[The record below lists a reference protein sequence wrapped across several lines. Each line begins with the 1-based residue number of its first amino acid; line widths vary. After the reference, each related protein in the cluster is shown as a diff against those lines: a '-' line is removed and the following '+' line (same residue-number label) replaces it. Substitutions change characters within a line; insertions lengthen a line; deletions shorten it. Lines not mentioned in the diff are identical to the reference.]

1 MIRDCEKHSICPVLP
16 WFCTGKDGLD
26 RYSICPVLP
35 DITGI
40 AGTDPIYRICS
51 RHRYWFCIPIFW

>member
-35 DITGI
+35 VF
-40 AGTDPIYRICS
+40 YRHCRNGS
-51 RHRYWFCIPIFW
+51 VL

>member
-16 WFCTGKDGLD
+16 VFTGIAGLD

-35 DITGI
+35 V
-40 AGTDPIYRICS
+40 IYRHCRNGS
-51 RHRYWFCIPIFW
+51 VL